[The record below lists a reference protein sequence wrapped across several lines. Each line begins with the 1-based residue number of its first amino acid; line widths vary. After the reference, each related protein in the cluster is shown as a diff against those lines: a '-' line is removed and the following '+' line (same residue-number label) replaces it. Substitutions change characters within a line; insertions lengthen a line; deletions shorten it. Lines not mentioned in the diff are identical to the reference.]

1 LKETLRK
8 KKTKSLITMLTNTN
22 TTTTT
27 TTTKTDPLPE
37 PTIRRPDA
45 PPFASN
51 NHDHLMVS
59 LTLFRSDNWRSFR
72 LLENVDMDDVDMYE
86 DELSKVDRTEFS
98 FVSINQPLLCVPVR
112 RGRFLVYGSK

>member
-1 LKETLRK
+1 
-8 KKTKSLITMLTNTN
+8 MLTNTN

-27 TTTKTDPLPE
+27 TTTKTDPL
-37 PTIRRPDA
+37 
-45 PPFASN
+45 PFASN

-86 DELSKVDRTEFS
+86 DELSEVDRTEFS
-98 FVSINQPLLCVPVR
+98 FVSINQSSWGLRRHGEALEPPLREVALGAWPMK
-112 RGRFLVYGSK
+112 S